1 MIQFILNEKLIT
13 ERFYMSQKVSQVYM
27 VVLQQS
33 NLAAGIEFYKKLG
46 LKLLF
51 DQEGKWAEFG
61 LGQVVIG
68 LAAAEAVEKGRYTG
82 LVFKTADLKAL
93 AAELRD
99 DGVEFVVEPQV
110 ATHGVMA
117 SLLDPSGNRLDLY
130 EPTHQKV
137 REVLEK
143 EGKLCGPEGAEGD
156 ACGDKPEGG
165 CCKK

>member
-1 MIQFILNEKLIT
+1 MT
-13 ERFYMSQKVSQVYM
+13 QKVSQIYM
-27 VVLQQS
+27 AVLQQS
-33 NLAAGIEFYKKLG
+33 NLAAGIKFYEKLG

-51 DQEGKWAEFG
+51 QQEGKWAEFG
-61 LGQVVIG
+61 LGQVIIG
-68 LAAAEAVEKGRYTG
+68 LAASEVIEKGRYTG
-82 LVFKTADLKAL
+82 LVLKVADLKAL

-117 SLLDPSGNRLDLY
+117 SFLDPSGNRIDLY

-143 EGKLCGPEGAEGD
+143 EGKMCSDSGSDKDD
-156 ACGDKPEGG
+156 ACGDKPKGG